1 MEYRLNIS
9 QSELYRI
16 ESEARRLRAEVLRD
30 AFAGLRRRVAALF
43 SGRAARTA

>member
-1 MEYRLNIS
+1 MEYHPNIS
-9 QSELYRI
+9 QVELYRI
-16 ESEARRLRAEVLRD
+16 EAEARMLRAEALRD

>member
-1 MEYRLNIS
+1 MEYYPNIS
-9 QSELYRI
+9 QVELYRI
-16 ESEARRLRAEVLRD
+16 EAEARRLRAEALRD